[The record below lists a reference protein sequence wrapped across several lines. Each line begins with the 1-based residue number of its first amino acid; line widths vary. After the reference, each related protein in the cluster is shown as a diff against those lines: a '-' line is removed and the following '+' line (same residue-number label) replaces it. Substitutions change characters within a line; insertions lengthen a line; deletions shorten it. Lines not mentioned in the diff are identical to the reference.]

1 MAGIGSE
8 LNKVLEQVKDGGKI
22 AYPNGVE
29 PLPKG
34 RDGVKLI
41 AFDGRPS
48 QEIFDHLNE
57 LIETGNFKVE
67 ISRMYAME
75 GMVQAMKDVQKHHI
89 GKLALGVA
97 IGPKGSDAERMKVVS
112 G

>member
-8 LNKVLEQVKDGGKI
+8 LNNVLEQVKNGGKI

-67 ISRMYAME
+67 INRMYAME
-75 GMVQAMKDVQKHHI
+75 GMGPGDEGCSEASHWKAGTRGRLRPE
-89 GKLALGVA
+89 GK
-97 IGPKGSDAERMKVVS
+97 
-112 G
+112 